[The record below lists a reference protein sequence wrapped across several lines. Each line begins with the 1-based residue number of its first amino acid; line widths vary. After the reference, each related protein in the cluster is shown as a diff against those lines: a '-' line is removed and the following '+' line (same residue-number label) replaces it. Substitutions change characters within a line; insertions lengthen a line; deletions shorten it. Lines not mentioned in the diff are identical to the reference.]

1 MLQDNGD
8 HTMTGILDEL
18 RGLSAAE
25 DFFRTLGVK
34 YDPEV
39 LNVARLHILR
49 RMGTYLSQTAP
60 EADDDAQ
67 RAQCRAQLQ
76 RAYDDFTRSTPLS
89 ERVFKVHRDAVRPS
103 GGFVSLSA
111 LTRNGE

>member
-1 MLQDNGD
+1 M
-8 HTMTGILDEL
+8 MGILDEL

-34 YDPEV
+34 YDAEV

-49 RMGTYLSQTAP
+49 RMGTYLSQAELEP
-60 EADDDAQ
+60 DEDAA

-76 RAYDDFTRSTPLS
+76 RAYDDFTRSTPIA

-103 GGFVSLSA
+103 GGFVSLSE
-111 LTRNGE
+111 LTQDGT